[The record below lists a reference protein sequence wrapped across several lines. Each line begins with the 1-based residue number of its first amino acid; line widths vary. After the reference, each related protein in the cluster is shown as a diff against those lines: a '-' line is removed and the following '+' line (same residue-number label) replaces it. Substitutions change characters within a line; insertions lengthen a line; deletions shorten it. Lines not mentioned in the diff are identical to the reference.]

1 MTHENPAPNLRD
13 FETLL
18 EPESTQPD
26 KDFSSAQTWALVSI
40 AISLRRLADM
50 MYEKTRVI

>member
-18 EPESTQPD
+18 EPESTQPNGGD
-26 KDFSSAQTWALVSI
+26 VLAQTWALVSI